1 MIDVLITHV
10 YDTCRFKHYM
20 KIKFN
25 CDAGIRMAKDM
36 NHGYHVRLNNLP
48 ECDVMYLQQYVCTLK
63 IIKYTPM
70 RPRIKPASSVNGER
84 KRCIDISPQPG
95 NEPKQEPLELFHVT
109 FTKIIHYDEMLN
121 ERQIQ
126 ALLKDNH
133 VKSINIDK

>member
-1 MIDVLITHV
+1 MIDILITHV
-10 YDTCRFKHYM
+10 CDTCRFKHYM

-25 CDAGIRMAKDM
+25 CNAGIRMAEDM

-48 ECDVMYLQQYVCTLK
+48 ECDVRYLQSDICKLK

-70 RPRIKPASSVNGER
+70 RPRVKAPT
-84 KRCIDISPQPG
+84 DISPQPG
-95 NEPKQEPLELFHVT
+95 DELKQEPLDLFHVT

-126 ALLKDNH
+126 ALLKDKN